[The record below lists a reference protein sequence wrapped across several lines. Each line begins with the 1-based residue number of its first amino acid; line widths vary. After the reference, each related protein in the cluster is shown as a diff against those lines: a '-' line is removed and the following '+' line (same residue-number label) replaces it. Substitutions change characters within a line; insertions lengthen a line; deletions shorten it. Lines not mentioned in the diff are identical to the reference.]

1 MATDFKG
8 KSIVSIKE
16 LTKEE
21 ILHILDV
28 AKSLDENPQ
37 PTLLKGKILATLFF
51 EPSTRTRLSFESA
64 MYRLGGSVLGFADS
78 SVSSVSKGE
87 TVADTAKIISNY
99 CDIIAVRHPVPG
111 TAKIFS
117 QYAIVPV
124 INAGDGPNQHPTQ
137 TLLDLYTIK
146 KAKGKLED
154 LTIGFLGDLKYGR
167 TVHSLTHAMMHFG
180 AKFYYI
186 SPKSLSMPEEHLKEL
201 DGAGIEYHETE
212 DFYGTLKHLDILY
225 DTRIQKERFLDP
237 MEYEKHKG
245 VYVVDK
251 KIIPYAKKDLKILHP
266 LPRVDELSPELDD
279 TEYAIYFQQAKNG
292 IPVREAL
299 LALALG
305 AIK

>member
-64 MYRLGGSVLGFADS
+64 MYRLGGGVIGFADS

-117 QYAIVPV
+117 QHASVPV

-186 SPKSLSMPEEHLKEL
+186 SPKSLSMPEENLKEL
-201 DGAGIEYHETE
+201 DDAGIEYHKTE